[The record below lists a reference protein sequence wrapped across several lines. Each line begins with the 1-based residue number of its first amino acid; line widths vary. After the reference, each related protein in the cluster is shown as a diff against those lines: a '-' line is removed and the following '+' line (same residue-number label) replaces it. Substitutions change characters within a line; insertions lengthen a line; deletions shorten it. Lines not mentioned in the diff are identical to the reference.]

1 MKISKSFSMASLL
14 LVVAFFSSS
23 AMAQE
28 DWIELFNGK
37 DLNGWSYVHDVD
49 FDVHDGNLRL
59 IKGMGWLRS
68 DQLYDDFI
76 MEFEC
81 KALVENYDS
90 GFFFRSSITG
100 KPWPD
105 AGFQVN
111 LKTDAM
117 AYLVRGYR
125 AMLKTELETIPVGE
139 WMKFHLES
147 KGEEARLELN
157 GKEIWEADFI
167 EPEIGLIGIQAENRA
182 FEFRNMRLQEI
193 GYTNL
198 LVGQGNDLKHLTVQ
212 AGEKDAWSLK
222 DGVLTCKG
230 KQGGWI
236 RTKSDDYG
244 DFILK
249 LDFMVPKEG
258 NSGVYIRTPKEGD
271 GAYTGMEI
279 QILDDDAK
287 HWGEL
292 QAWQKTGS
300 IYHEVAPS
308 VRATKQA
315 GDWQSMM
322 IKAEKSQITIYV
334 NGVQIVDADLDEY
347 VKSSTDSKALKDRPR
362 TGYIGFQNYDGNIQ
376 YRNVRVKRLK

>member
-1 MKISKSFSMASLL
+1 MKIAKSLSMVSLL

-37 DLNGWSYVHDVD
+37 NLNGWSYVHDVS
-49 FDVHDGNLRL
+49 FDVHDGNMRL

-81 KALVENYDS
+81 KALVEKYDS

-105 AGFQVN
+105 TGFQVN
-111 LKTDAM
+111 LRSDAM

-125 AMLKTELETIPVGE
+125 AMLKPKLEEIPMGE
-139 WMKFHLES
+139 WMKLRLES

-157 GKEIWEADFI
+157 GKKIWEADFI
-167 EPEIGLIGIQAENRA
+167 EPEMGLIGIQAENRA

-198 LVGQGNDLKHLTVQ
+198 LAGEGKDLKHLTIQ

-230 KQGGWI
+230 KEGGWI
-236 RTKSDDYG
+236 RTKTDDYG

-300 IYHEVAPS
+300 IYHEIAPS
-308 VRATKQA
+308 VRATKKA

-334 NGVQIVDADLDEY
+334 NGVQIVDADLDKH

-362 TGYIGFQNYDGNIQ
+362 TGHIGFQNYDGNIQ
-376 YRNVRVKRLK
+376 YRNVRVKQLK